1 MLSGKRLDRD
11 GHRGRLIKSIEQ
23 KQYFQRLL
31 VTGGAGFMGSNFVR
45 WVMANQPDVRV
56 IVFDKLTYA
65 GNRANL
71 AGLLEERLTFVQHAM
86 SDARAILRAL
96 HVFFVHVKWAEIARD
111 PSKLIDIRLGDSL
124 GERLLIANRQRH
136 FN

>member
-1 MLSGKRLDRD
+1 M
-11 GHRGRLIKSIEQ
+11 IKSIEQ

-71 AGLLEERLTFVQHAM
+71 AGLLEERLTFVQG
-86 SDARAILRAL
+86 
-96 HVFFVHVKWAEIARD
+96 
-111 PSKLIDIRLGDSL
+111 DI
-124 GERLLIANRQRH
+124 
-136 FN
+136 

>member
-23 KQYFQRLL
+23 KQHFQRLL

-71 AGLLEERLTFVQHAM
+71 AELSEERLTFVQGDICDEQLVDRLVGEV
-86 SDARAILRAL
+86 DAI
-96 HVFFVHVKWAEIARD
+96 VHFAA
-111 PSKLIDIRLGDSL
+111 
-124 GERLLIANRQRH
+124 
-136 FN
+136 